1 MPDTLISTATLTD
14 RVPAATCGD
23 GRTVQELW
31 DAYRKT
37 WKKLS
42 KAMDATDA
50 AMVKARPHLPPR
62 PPSLKWELKLV
73 GGGTKIADIR
83 EWDID
88 LMVHEGSISAPEA
101 EALRNELHKWEADCK
116 AVSASHGHAAAKAA
130 QTAAEQDFRAIEAV
144 LAAAPVRSD
153 ADIVAKLLFV
163 MDQENLDDEASTAVR
178 GVIRYLKQ
186 RKRH

>member
-1 MPDTLISTATLTD
+1 MLDTLIATEALATREPSTATAD
-14 RVPAATCGD
+14 S
-23 GRTVQELW
+23 RTVQELW
-31 DAYRKT
+31 DGYRKA
-37 WKKLS
+37 WKKFS
-42 KAMDATDA
+42 KAMDSTDA
-50 AMVKARPHLPPR
+50 AMVRTRPHLPPR
-62 PPSLKWELKLV
+62 PPSLKRELKLV

>member
-1 MPDTLISTATLTD
+1 MPDTLIATKALATREPSTATAD
-14 RVPAATCGD
+14 S
-23 GRTVQELW
+23 RTVQELW
-31 DAYRKT
+31 DAYRKA
-37 WKKLS
+37 WKKVS
-42 KAMDATDA
+42 KAMDAADA
-50 AMVKARPHLPPR
+50 AMVRTRPFLPPR
-62 PPSLKWELKLV
+62 PPSLKRELELF
-73 GGGTKIADIR
+73 GGGTKIVDTR
-83 EWDID
+83 EWDIN
-88 LMVHEGSISAPEA
+88 LMAHEGKIGEREA
-101 EALRNELHKWEADCK
+101 EELRSELHKWEADCE
-116 AVSASHGHAAAKAA
+116 AVSTSHGHAAAKAA